1 PRPAL
6 PPPGPPPPPRR
17 PRGRLVP
24 HQPDEAPAARPPH
37 PPPPHPPPQP
47 PETPRRPQ
55 PPQRNRGRV
64 APRPR
69 FGLRL
74 PLERRGRENRTVDLP
89 LHLAG
94 RRKDH
99 RPAARLLPRRHPA
112 LVECRPPRGP
122 AALGKGDGPPARRSA
137 HRRGLPPP

>member
-1 PRPAL
+1 PAPRRGVRPRHLTQAPAPRPPQ
-6 PPPGPPPPPRR
+6 PPRPPPPPRR
-17 PRGRLVP
+17 PRT
-24 HQPDEAPAARPPH
+24 ARA
-37 PPPPHPPPQP
+37 
-47 PETPRRPQ
+47 PQ